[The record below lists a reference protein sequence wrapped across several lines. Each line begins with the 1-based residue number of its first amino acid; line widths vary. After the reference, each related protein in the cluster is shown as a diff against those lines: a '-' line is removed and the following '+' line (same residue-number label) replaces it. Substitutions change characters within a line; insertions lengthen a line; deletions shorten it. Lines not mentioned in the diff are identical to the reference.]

1 MFFARVFIN
10 KMKKLN
16 VLLIEDDEIERLKF
30 KRVCDKNNFNLSITE
45 ANNGEKALEYLNNDT
60 SLPDFILLDLNMPKM
75 NGIEFLKLL
84 KSKEKIKYI
93 PIIILS
99 SSNNHNDVKEC
110 YDIGIA
116 GYVIKPLHYE
126 DYSDRISS
134 LINYWKNNELQQV

>member
-1 MFFARVFIN
+1 
-10 KMKKLN
+10 MKRLH

-30 KRVCDKNNFNLSITE
+30 KRVCDKNKLNLTIAE
-45 ANNGEKALEYLNNDT
+45 AKNGEIALEILINGT
-60 SLPDFILLDLNMPKM
+60 FLPDFILLDLNMPKM

-84 KSKEKIKYI
+84 KSKERIKYI

-110 YDIGIA
+110 YKVGIA

-126 DYSDRISS
+126 EYSERIDS
-134 LINYWKNNELQQV
+134 LIKYWNHNELPTRII